1 MEEIYTLPSP
11 PLPSPVEIPNLLH
24 TLLFKIPFETHSFP
38 PAISNPLKG
47 NIGIFYNFAFKF

>member
-1 MEEIYTLPSP
+1 MEEIYT

-24 TLLFKIPFETHSFP
+24 TLLFKIPFKTHSLP

-47 NIGIFYNFAFKF
+47 NIGIFYNFAFKFLAF